1 LSPADPHLWTFYN
14 IKSRALTGL
23 EQYEEAEYWAR
34 KDEARLAIQE
44 LYRKKPGYSL
54 EQYTRDDFVLTPA
67 AHQLV
72 VEGLR
77 RAGLPERAG
86 EDRATDN
93 KPSIA
98 VLPFSNLSGDPA
110 QQYFSDGF
118 SEEVLNGLTRIRS
131 FKIIARNSS
140 FAFRGLA
147 RSAQEIGQQIGA
159 RYLVNGSLRRA
170 GDQLRIVV
178 QLVDSETDSQIW
190 SDRYDGLLDEIFDLQ
205 DRISA
210 AVIGAIEPKIRASEI
225 EKTRRAVHLGAYEFY
240 LKALSLVYEM
250 TRESTNEAL
259 SLLNQAI
266 GLDSEFN
273 RALSLAAWCCTLR
286 PTQGWLSRDSDEA
299 RQAVEMA
306 RQALVG
312 EPDNP
317 EVLWQAGYSIWFF
330 SDALYEGIE
339 YVDRAL
345 KLNPNSAQAW
355 VASGWARMFSGNPQ
369 TAIEHHARAME
380 LSPMDPIGYR
390 PLIGTAAAY
399 VCLGDYARA
408 EQWARKALELGPN
421 YHGCYRVLAA
431 SLAYLGGTDE
441 ASKVIKQYLELVPHV
456 SIAYYRKHMPWK
468 DVRYREIHEEGLRRA
483 GLPEV
488 SAEPIAND

>member
-1 LSPADPHLWTFYN
+1 
-14 IKSRALTGL
+14 
-23 EQYEEAEYWAR
+23 
-34 KDEARLAIQE
+34 
-44 LYRKKPGYSL
+44 
-54 EQYTRDDFVLTPA
+54 
-67 AHQLV
+67 
-72 VEGLR
+72 
-77 RAGLPERAG
+77 
-86 EDRATDN
+86 
-93 KPSIA
+93 
-98 VLPFSNLSGDPA
+98 
-110 QQYFSDGF
+110 
-118 SEEVLNGLTRIRS
+118 
-131 FKIIARNSS
+131 
-140 FAFRGLA
+140 
-147 RSAQEIGQQIGA
+147 
-159 RYLVNGSLRRA
+159 
-170 GDQLRIVV
+170 V

-190 SDRYDGLLDEIFDLQ
+190 SDRYDGMLDEIFDLQ

-210 AVIGAIEPKIRASEI
+210 AVIGAIEPKIRSSEI
-225 EKTRRAVHLGAYEFY
+225 EKTRRAVHLGAYELY

-306 RQALVG
+306 RRALVG

-345 KLNPNSAQAW
+345 ELNPNSAQAW

-369 TAIEHHARAME
+369 TAIEHHARAIE

-431 SLAYLGGTDE
+431 SLAYLGRTDE
-441 ASKVIKQYLELVPHV
+441 ASKVIKKYLELVPHV